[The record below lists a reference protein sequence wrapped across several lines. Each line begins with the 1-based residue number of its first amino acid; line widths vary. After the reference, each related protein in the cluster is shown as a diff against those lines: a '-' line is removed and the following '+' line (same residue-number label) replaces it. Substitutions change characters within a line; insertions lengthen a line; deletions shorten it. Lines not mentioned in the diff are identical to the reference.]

1 MKRRKRKKYV
11 YTASMRPLSFTHEFL
26 NSEQKWI
33 SLLQSSQRV
42 PDRFRKHSLFGIGR
56 DVSETWW
63 KALGRELVAEKYLM
77 EATGHNK
84 FSTLCKLTPKVLTP
98 KISHEAL
105 SKACF
110 RGASHEGEKGWDCT
124 FSREKR
130 EEMLIGQSFQHFI
143 GGSMNSA
150 LDLLSGC
157 IQIYKTAS
165 YDGGIYVKIL
175 IGGFLGAK
183 YTYSIC

>member
-105 SKACF
+105 SKAW
-110 RGASHEGEKGWDCT
+110 GGEGVGLH
-124 FSREKR
+124 FQPR
-130 EEMLIGQSFQHFI
+130 EERRNAHWTVL
-143 GGSMNSA
+143 SA
-150 LDLLSGC
+150 LYWRQHELC
-157 IQIYKTAS
+157 I
-165 YDGGIYVKIL
+165 
-175 IGGFLGAK
+175 GFIVWMHSNL
-183 YTYSIC
+183 